1 MEWRQRM
8 SKMSKADYMMTVG
21 EVLTDYN
28 REIMQLLNGV
38 RKQSAVH
45 TDEEIKERAN
55 AYFEACA
62 DVGRLP
68 DIASLALALGVS
80 KVTLENWARGIQCAA
95 SRREVIQW
103 CYTIIESAQLQ
114 ASTVGGFNPILFMFL
129 AKSKYGY
136 REDGT
141 IAGAG
146 TTTIVEAGSTVDEI
160 QNRYNTPLPV
170 TVPSLETHTAVPDVD
185 MPAKAEPVDA
195 DIIDDEEDR

>member
-1 MEWRQRM
+1 M
-8 SKMSKADYMMTVG
+8 SKTDYKLVIG

-38 RKQSAVH
+38 KKHSAVH

-80 KVTLENWARGIQCAA
+80 KVTLENWARGVQCAA

-136 REDGT
+136 REDGS

-146 TTTIVEAGSTVDEI
+146 NATIVEAGSTVDEI

-170 TVPSLETHTAVPDVD
+170 TLPGLEMHNAMPDI
-185 MPAKAEPVDA
+185 PARQAEPVEDVF
-195 DIIDDEEDR
+195 DDDDDEDDQ